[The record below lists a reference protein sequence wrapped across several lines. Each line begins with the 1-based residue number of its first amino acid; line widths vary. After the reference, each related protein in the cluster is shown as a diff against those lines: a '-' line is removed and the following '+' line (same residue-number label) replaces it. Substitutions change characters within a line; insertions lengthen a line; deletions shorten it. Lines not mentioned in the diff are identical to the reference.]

1 MQIDELKKKLT
12 SAEDDGADRA
22 KIYDEVL
29 SEVSAYVEES
39 TNELATVNARVD
51 ELTKQVGSLTDTN
64 LKLLDKV
71 KYIGESGKDGD
82 QDDDDVSTITI
93 EDLFKED

>member
-1 MQIDELKKKLT
+1 MKIDELKKKLT
-12 SAEDDGADRA
+12 GAEDEGADRA

-71 KYIGESGKDGD
+71 KYIGEGGKDGD